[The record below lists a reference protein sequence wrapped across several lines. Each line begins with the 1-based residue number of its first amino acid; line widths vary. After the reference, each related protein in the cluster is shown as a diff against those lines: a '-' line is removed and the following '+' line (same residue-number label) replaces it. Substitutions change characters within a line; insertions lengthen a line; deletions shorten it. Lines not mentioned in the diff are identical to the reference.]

1 MWQLAQPR
9 VLTLSFDDFSSAPL
23 TCKPGLKISSTPKAV
38 DNATADTGIFLML
51 GALRH
56 ANIPLTTLRSNQ
68 WGKIPTPMG
77 HDPSGKLLGILGMG
91 SIGRNMAAKARAFGM
106 KIQYHNRTRLSQ
118 ELEAGAEYVGFETL
132 LRTSDVFSL
141 NLALNEKTR
150 HIIGK
155 EELAKMKR
163 GVTIVNTA
171 RGALID
177 EAALVEALND
187 GDRIWSAGLDVFEE
201 EPKVHPGLMSNER
214 VFLLPHIGTATSETR
229 VCSSSPSSFAIC
241 IAYN

>member
-1 MWQLAQPR
+1 
-9 VLTLSFDDFSSAPL
+9 
-23 TCKPGLKISSTPKAV
+23 
-38 DNATADTGIFLML
+38 ML

-56 ANIPLTTLRSNQ
+56 ANIPLATLRSNQ

-106 KIQYHNRTRLSQ
+106 KIRYHNRTRLSPD
-118 ELEAGAEYVGFETL
+118 LEAGAEYVDFETL
-132 LRTSDVFSL
+132 LKTSDVFSL

-155 EELAKMKR
+155 EELRKMKK

-187 GDRIWSAGLDVFEE
+187 GDRIWSVGLDVFEE

-229 VCSSSPSSFAIC
+229 VRSPNFSCFAMLLILF
-241 IAYN
+241 IT